1 MRLLNIFYVLAR
13 LCLLQGCALL
23 VPLSFAVYYNDGM
36 ILIFSVLAAGLFLL
50 SFTTKLYRE
59 TPSELTI
66 REGFLIVTLSWLV
79 LALFGSIPFVAS
91 GYISGYIDA
100 FFETVSGF
108 TTTGATI
115 LTDIERLPKS
125 LLVWRN
131 MTQWLGGMG
140 VIALAVAIFPFLG
153 VGATQLF
160 RAEVPGPTKDKISPR
175 ISETAKILWWVYL
188 IFTAA
193 ETCLLMAGGLSFF
206 ESLCVTFG
214 TMATGGFAP
223 LNSSIA
229 GYSPYIQYTVT
240 LFMLIAGINF
250 NLHYW
255 ALKGRPAYYVKNP
268 EFRLFL
274 SIIGISFLFVI
285 VMRLASGSGLSEEL
299 FRGSVFQIVSII
311 TTTGFI
317 TADYELWPF
326 VTQFVLLLLM
336 FVGGSSTSTGG
347 GIKNIRILILFKQ
360 ISAEFRKSIRPR
372 GVFPIKVGNKAVPE
386 GVVSN
391 TVAFI
396 VLYGMISIGG
406 VLIMTMLGLDIDS
419 AIGSVAATIGNVGPG
434 IGSVGPT
441 KNYSHIPAAG
451 KLVLC
456 FLMLVGRLEIYT
468 VLLILFPRFW
478 K

>member
-23 VPLSFAVYYNDGM
+23 VPLAFAVYYNDGM
-36 ILIFSVLAAGLFLL
+36 ILIFSALAAILLLL

-59 TPSELTI
+59 TPSELTT
-66 REGFLIVTLSWLV
+66 REGFLIVTLSWLA
-79 LALFGSIPFVAS
+79 LTLFGSVPFVAS
-91 GYISGYIDA
+91 GHISGYIDA
-100 FFETVSGF
+100 FFETMSGF

-153 VGATQLF
+153 VGAIQLF
-160 RAEVPGPTKDKISPR
+160 KAEVPGPTKDKISPR
-175 ISETAKILWWVYL
+175 ISETAKILWWVYVA
-188 IFTAA
+188 FTAV
-193 ETCLLMAGGLSFF
+193 ETCLLMVGGLNFF

-223 LNSSIA
+223 LNASIA
-229 GYSPYIQYTVT
+229 GYSPYIQYTVAF
-240 LFMLIAGINF
+240 FMLMAGINF

-255 ALKGRPAYYVKNP
+255 AFKGKPSYYIKNS

-274 SIIGISFLFVI
+274 SIIAVSCVFVI
-285 VMRLASGSGLSEEL
+285 VMRLISGSVLSEEL
-299 FRGSVFQIVSII
+299 FRSSIFQIVSII

-336 FVGGSSTSTGG
+336 VVGGSSTSTGG
-347 GIKNIRILILFKQ
+347 GIKNIRVLILFKQ
-360 ISAEFRKSIRPR
+360 ISSEFKKSIRPR
-372 GVFPIKVGNKAVPE
+372 GVFPIKVGDKAISE

-396 VLYGMISIGG
+396 VLYGMISLGG
-406 VLIMTMLGLDIDS
+406 IVIMTMLGLDIDS

-434 IGSVGPT
+434 IGSVGPM
-441 KNYSHIPAAG
+441 KNFSHIPAAG
-451 KLVLC
+451 KLVLS

-468 VLLILFPRFW
+468 VLLILLPRFW

>member
-1 MRLLNIFYVLAR
+1 MRLSNIFYVLAR

-23 VPLSFAVYYNDGM
+23 LPLAFALYYNDGM
-36 ILIFSVLAAGLFLL
+36 ILIFSVLAAALILL
-50 SFTTKLYRE
+50 SLTTKLYRE

-66 REGFLIVTLSWLV
+66 REGFLIVTLSWLSLAFFGAIPFIASGHV
-79 LALFGSIPFVAS
+79 NGCIDALFET
-91 GYISGYIDA
+91 ISGY
-100 FFETVSGF
+100 

-115 LTDIERLPKS
+115 LTDIELLPKS
-125 LLVWRN
+125 LLVWRS
-131 MTQWLGGMG
+131 MTHWLGGMG

-153 VGATQLF
+153 VGAIQLF
-160 RAEVPGPTKDKISPR
+160 KAEVPGPTKDKISPR
-175 ISETAKILWWVYL
+175 ISETAKILWWIYVA
-188 IFTAA
+188 FTAA
-193 ETCLLMAGGLSFF
+193 EICLLMAGGLNFF

-223 LNSSIA
+223 LNASIA
-229 GYSPYIQYTVT
+229 TYSPYIQYTVAF
-240 LFMLIAGINF
+240 FMLIAGINF

-255 ALKGRPAYYVKNP
+255 AFKGKPSYYIRNS

-274 SIIGISFLFVI
+274 SVIAIAFVF
-285 VMRLASGSGLSEEL
+285 VVAMRVLSGSNFSEGLLRS
-299 FRGSVFQIVSII
+299 SIFQIISII

-317 TADYELWPF
+317 TDDYELWPF

-336 FVGGSSTSTGG
+336 LVGASSTSTGG

-360 ISAEFRKSIRPR
+360 IGAEFKKSIRPR
-372 GVFPIKVGNKAVPE
+372 GVFPVKVGDKAISE

-396 VLYGMISIGG
+396 VLYGMICLGG

-434 IGSVGPT
+434 IGSVGPVE
-441 KNYSHIPAAG
+441 NYSHIPDAG
-451 KLVLC
+451 KLILS
-456 FLMLVGRLEIYT
+456 FLMLIGRLEIYT
-468 VLLILFPRFW
+468 VLLILLPRFW

>member
-1 MRLLNIFYVLAR
+1 MRLSNIFYVLAR

-23 VPLSFAVYYNDGM
+23 VPLAFAVYYNDGM
-36 ILIFSVLAAGLFLL
+36 ILIFSALAAGLFLL
-50 SFTTKLYRE
+50 SLTTKLYRE
-59 TPSELTI
+59 LPSELTI

-100 FFETVSGF
+100 FFETMSGF

-115 LTDIERLPKS
+115 LTNIERLPKS

-160 RAEVPGPTKDKISPR
+160 KAEVPGPTKDKISPR
-175 ISETAKILWWVYL
+175 ISETAKILWWVYVA
-188 IFTAA
+188 FTAA
-193 ETCLLMAGGLSFF
+193 ETCLLMAGGLNFF
-206 ESLCVTFG
+206 ESLCVAFG

-223 LNSSIA
+223 LDSSIA
-229 GYSPYIQYTVT
+229 GYSPYIQYTVAF
-240 LFMLIAGINF
+240 FMLMAGINF

-255 ALKGRPAYYVKNP
+255 ALKGKPSYYIKNS
-268 EFRLFL
+268 EFRFFL
-274 SIIGISFLFVI
+274 SIIAISFVFI
-285 VMRLASGSGLSEEL
+285 VVTRLVSGSNLSEEL
-299 FRGSVFQIVSII
+299 LRSSIFQIVSII

-336 FVGGSSTSTGG
+336 LVGGSSSSTGG
-347 GIKNIRILILFKQ
+347 GIKNIRVLILFKQ
-360 ISAEFRKSIRPR
+360 IGSEFKKSIRPR
-372 GVFPIKVGNKAVPE
+372 GVFPIKVGDKTVSE
-386 GVVSN
+386 GIVSN
-391 TVAFI
+391 AVAFI
-396 VLYGMISIGG
+396 VLYGMISLGG
-406 VLIMTMLGLDIDS
+406 VVIMTMLGLDIDS

-434 IGSVGPT
+434 IGSVGPI
-441 KNYSHIPAAG
+441 KNYSHIPDAG
-451 KLVLC
+451 KLTLS

-468 VLLILFPRFW
+468 VLLIFFPRFW